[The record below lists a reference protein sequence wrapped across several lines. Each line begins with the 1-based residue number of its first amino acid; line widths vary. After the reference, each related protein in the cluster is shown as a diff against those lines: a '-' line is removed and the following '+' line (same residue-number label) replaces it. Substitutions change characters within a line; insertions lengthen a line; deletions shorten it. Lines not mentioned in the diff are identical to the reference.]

1 MKCAGTSRAIIL
13 EKIELVIN
21 AIILPIT
28 RMATYRLAE
37 RVSED
42 LLTQLLH
49 NRGLTEEKAI
59 GDFLYPDYNK
69 HRHDPFLL
77 HDMDKAVERVLQAV
91 KDGEKIAVYA
101 DYDCDGIP
109 GAVVL
114 NDFFRAIGF
123 DNFIIRIPH
132 RHFDGFGLSESAVEE
147 MHRDGVQLII
157 TIDCGT
163 SDRAA
168 SLRAAALKI
177 DLIITDHHEP
187 PSVLPEA
194 VAIVNPRIGDSYPF
208 PHLCGAAVA
217 FKLAE
222 ALIERGNFSLK
233 PGQEKWWLDMV
244 GIATVGDMVPLLGEN
259 RVLASFGLQ
268 VLRKSRRP
276 GLHQLLRKVRTDQRR
291 LTEDDIGF
299 TIGPRINAASRMDT
313 PEDAFL
319 MLSLQDEG
327 EAGARVNHLEKLNN
341 ERKGVVASMTKELK
355 RRLSEMVE
363 IPDVLVMGNPEWRP
377 ALVGLCANGLSSE
390 YRRPVFLWGRDGQ
403 GVIKG
408 SCRSG
413 GGVSVVRLMDKISE
427 HFLEHGGHHASG
439 GFSVKEESVFTLS
452 KSLNQAHQDL
462 GAAALANDE
471 KVIDATLNL
480 ADINSSLLG
489 HLRQL
494 APFGAGNSKPLFSF
508 AGVSPLKVEQF
519 GKTKE
524 HLKLIF
530 ETPRGQMEAIA
541 FFATVDQYAVT
552 PEVGQPLQLIAHV
565 EESFFMNRAQT
576 RLRIVD
582 IIENSF

>member
-1 MKCAGTSRAIIL
+1 
-13 EKIELVIN
+13 
-21 AIILPIT
+21 
-28 RMATYRLAE
+28 MATYRLAE
-37 RVSED
+37 QVSED
-42 LLTQLLH
+42 LLKQLLH
-49 NRGLTEEKAI
+49 NRDLTEEQAI
-59 GDFLYPDYNK
+59 EDFLYPDYEK

-77 HDMDKAVERVLQAV
+77 HDMDKAAARVLQAV
-91 KDGEKIAVYA
+91 SNNEKIAIYA

-123 DNFIIRIPH
+123 DNFVVRIPH
-132 RHFDGFGLSESAVEE
+132 RHFDGFGLSEGAVEE
-147 MHRDGVQLII
+147 MHRAEVNLII

-163 SDRAA
+163 SDRVA
-168 SLRAAALKI
+168 SLKAATLGV

-187 PSVLPEA
+187 PAELPEA
-194 VAIVNPRIGDSYPF
+194 VAIVNPRLGDSYPF

-222 ALIERGNFSLK
+222 AVIKVGNFSLK

-244 GIATVGDMVPLLGEN
+244 GVATIGDMVPLVGEN
-259 RVLASFGLQ
+259 RTLASFGLQ

-319 MLSLQDEG
+319 MLSLEDEG

-341 ERKGVVASMTKELK
+341 ERKGAVAAMTKELK
-355 RRLSEMVE
+355 RRLVEMVE
-363 IPDVLVMGNPEWRP
+363 IPDVLVLGNPEWRP

-439 GFSVKEESVFTLS
+439 GFSVKEESVFSLA
-452 KSLNQAHQDL
+452 KNLNQAHQDL
-462 GAAALANDE
+462 GVAALANEE
-471 KVIDATLNL
+471 KVIDAELKL
-480 ADINSSLLG
+480 SDINSSLLG

-494 APFGAGNSKPLFSF
+494 APFGAGNPKPLFSF
-508 AGVSPLKVEQF
+508 ASVTPTKVEQF

-530 ETPRGQMEAIA
+530 ETERGQIEAIA
-541 FFATVDQYAVT
+541 FFTTADQYAIT
-552 PEVGQPLQLIAHV
+552 PVVGQPMQLVAHV
-565 EESFFMNRAQT
+565 EESYFMNRPQV

-582 IIENSF
+582 VL